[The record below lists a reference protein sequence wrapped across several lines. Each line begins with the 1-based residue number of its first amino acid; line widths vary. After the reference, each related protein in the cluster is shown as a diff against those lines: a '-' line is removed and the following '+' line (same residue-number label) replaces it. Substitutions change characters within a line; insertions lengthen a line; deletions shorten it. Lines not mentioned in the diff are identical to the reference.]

1 MTQEKYSKFFLH
13 RGLRKTTDSGT
24 IGSLFGV
31 DRLGRLHFICNTLEP
46 YKVVTPAGTYS
57 VMNTFSPRFNRY
69 LPLLCCV
76 PGHSGIR
83 IHVGNTTKDTSGCIL
98 VGQFDCVANT
108 VINSKVTFD
117 RFLSV
122 AKFPFKL
129 VIFWLISTHEDDSSS
144 SWEEKTSLF
153 YFYCFIFVIIF
164 PLLFYYFYFVQFFYF
179 FRL

>member
-1 MTQEKYSKFFLH
+1 MTTEKYSKFILH
-13 RGLRKTTDSGT
+13 RGLCKSVESGT

-46 YKVVTPAGTYS
+46 YKVVVLRDTYS

-98 VGQFDCVANT
+98 VGQFDSVSNSL
-108 VINSKVTFD
+108 INSKVTFD

-129 VIFWLISTHEDDSSS
+129 QI
-144 SWEEKTSLF
+144 
-153 YFYCFIFVIIF
+153 C
-164 PLLFYYFYFVQFFYF
+164 
-179 FRL
+179 

>member
-1 MTQEKYSKFFLH
+1 MNTEKYSKFILH
-13 RGLRKTTDSGT
+13 RGLCKTVDSGT

-46 YKVVTPAGTYS
+46 FRTVVQRDTYS
-57 VMNTFSPRFNRY
+57 VMLTFSPRFNRY

-83 IHVGNTTKDTSGCIL
+83 IHVGNTTKDTRGCIL
-98 VGQFDCVANT
+98 VGQFDSVSNSL
-108 VINSKVTFD
+108 INSKVTFD

-129 VIFWLISTHEDDSSS
+129 VIN
-144 SWEEKTSLF
+144 
-153 YFYCFIFVIIF
+153 
-164 PLLFYYFYFVQFFYF
+164 
-179 FRL
+179 

>member
-1 MTQEKYSKFFLH
+1 MTTEKYSKFILH
-13 RGLRKTTDSGT
+13 RGLFKDVSRGT

-46 YKVVTPAGTYS
+46 FRTVVIRDTYS

-83 IHVGNTTKDTSGCIL
+83 IHVGNTIKDTSGCIL
-98 VGQFDCVANT
+98 VGQFDSVSNSL
-108 VINSKVTFD
+108 INSKVTFD

-129 VIFWLISTHEDDSSS
+129 QI
-144 SWEEKTSLF
+144 
-153 YFYCFIFVIIF
+153 C
-164 PLLFYYFYFVQFFYF
+164 
-179 FRL
+179 

>member
-1 MTQEKYSKFFLH
+1 MTTEKYSKFILH
-13 RGLRKTTDSGT
+13 RGLCKSVESGT

-46 YKVVTPAGTYS
+46 FRIVTPAGEYS

-98 VGQFDCVANT
+98 VGLFDSVSHSL
-108 VINSKVTFD
+108 INSKVTFD

-129 VIFWLISTHEDDSSS
+129 QI
-144 SWEEKTSLF
+144 
-153 YFYCFIFVIIF
+153 C
-164 PLLFYYFYFVQFFYF
+164 
-179 FRL
+179 